1 MHTTA
6 ALTHAVGDWV
16 SVLMAA
22 ERSADAMRAEM
33 DEQFEM
39 LEQFETQAAEPAGLQ
54 QAQSRVS
61 ARLQQLGE
69 RFGAAQQVAQ
79 GVSNDLEAAETELRK
94 WCEGVAALRDR
105 IAAVQAI

>member
-39 LEQFETQAAEPAGLQ
+39 LEQFETQATEPTGLQ
-54 QAQSRVS
+54 QAQSPVS
-61 ARLQQLGE
+61 NRLTHLNE
-69 RFGAAQQVAQ
+69 RFGAAQQIAES
-79 GVSNDLEAAETELRK
+79 VSSELETAEGDLRQ
-94 WCEGVAALRDR
+94 WCESVAALLDR
-105 IAAVQAI
+105 VTAVQSR